1 MRSRLVVG
9 IQYVCLLSYG
19 ARPTHKPFNRT
30 CESPQEPQNIF
41 IVILCFFLH
50 TSQPEYFVG

>member
-1 MRSRLVVG
+1 MRSHLVVG

-30 CESPQEPQNIF
+30 CGSPQEPQNIF
-41 IVILCFFLH
+41 IILCLVFSYTHHNLK
-50 TSQPEYFVG
+50 TS